1 MAHIETLSANQLATL
16 VSHTS
21 DCDTRHVETRERS
34 GIIVA
39 GAGRAGLQLRQA
51 TTDEG
56 LELMSCPLSEVNR
69 IDGPFDR
76 LC

>member
-39 GAGRAGLQLRQA
+39 GAGRAGPQLRQA
-51 TTDEG
+51 VTDEG
-56 LELMSCPLSEVNR
+56 WELMSCPVSEVDR
-69 IDGPFDR
+69 IDGLFDR
-76 LC
+76 LR